1 MEFDRKHKVL
11 SESILITVSMREVQS
26 FDINGKV
33 VSFESLISFLEDE
46 NPLVEDNSFYI
57 FPQYNLSLYID
68 WDRKIFNEVLIYD
81 KTLKIEYEKSSFLTY
96 KEIQENQRETT
107 KRAAH
112 NLYFI
117 PYTAVGN
124 FKFGT
129 DPQLFSEENN
139 FNIPKEISA
148 KQVIEF
154 DENILV
160 RFDKNKLTQV
170 VISNKN
176 TSILYNDL
184 KLFSKDVLGELIKNE
199 KYIERTMGYVFV
211 GLGLAITH
219 DMKTIYF
226 FDQSLLPFWKNK
238 NRPITSW

>member
-1 MEFDRKHKVL
+1 MLKIRKNTLNSIQVGRKKKDLAESIINDPVYFLEFDRKHKVL

-46 NPLVEDNSFYI
+46 NPLVEDNSFYT

-68 WDRKIFNEVLIYD
+68 WDKKIFNEVLIYD

-160 RFDKNKLTQV
+160 RFDKNKLKIQ
-170 VISNKN
+170 
-176 TSILYNDL
+176 
-184 KLFSKDVLGELIKNE
+184 
-199 KYIERTMGYVFV
+199 M
-211 GLGLAITH
+211 
-219 DMKTIYF
+219 
-226 FDQSLLPFWKNK
+226 
-238 NRPITSW
+238 

>member
-1 MEFDRKHKVL
+1 
-11 SESILITVSMREVQS
+11 MREVQS

-33 VSFESLISFLEDE
+33 ISFESLISFLEDE
-46 NPLVEDNSFYI
+46 NPLVEDNSFYT

-68 WDRKIFNEVLIYD
+68 WDKKIFNEVLIYD
-81 KTLKIEYEKSSFLTY
+81 KILKGEYEKSSFLTY

-129 DPQLFSEENN
+129 DPQLFSEKNN

-148 KQVIEF
+148 KQVIKF

-184 KLFSKDVLGELIKNE
+184 KLFSKDVLENNFK
-199 KYIERTMGYVFV
+199 
-211 GLGLAITH
+211 
-219 DMKTIYF
+219 
-226 FDQSLLPFWKNK
+226 SL
-238 NRPITSW
+238 